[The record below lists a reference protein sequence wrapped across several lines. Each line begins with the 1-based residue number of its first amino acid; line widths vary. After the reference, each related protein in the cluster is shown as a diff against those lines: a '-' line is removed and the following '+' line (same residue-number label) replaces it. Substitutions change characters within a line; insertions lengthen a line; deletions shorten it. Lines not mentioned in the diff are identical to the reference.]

1 MLIYKCRFSNDEVC
15 SSAFKPTPVKD
26 AEGNE
31 VPGLFEIESMKVN
44 KDTGGAVDIGC
55 GNEFGGGDDD
65 LDAGAELVNNV
76 VDEQIGFNLQEV
88 PMGKKD
94 MKEYLGSYCKKV
106 RTALKE
112 DDSVPGPQ
120 VKAFTQAAPVFCKHL
135 LSMYDE
141 LVFYT
146 SESMDPDGAM
156 VYAYYKDVNPTFM
169 YIKGGL
175 LEEKC

>member
-1 MLIYKCRFSNDEVC
+1 M
-15 SSAFKPTPVKD
+15 KD

-65 LDAGAELVNNV
+65 LDAGVELVNNV
-76 VDEQIGFNLQEV
+76 IDETIGFNLQEV
-88 PMGKKD
+88 PLGKRD
-94 MKEYLGSYCKKV
+94 LKEYLGGYCKKV
-106 RTALKE
+106 RQALK
-112 DDSVPGPQ
+112 DDDKVPGPQ
-120 VKAFTQAAPVFCKHL
+120 VKAFTQSAPVFCKHL

-156 VYAYYKDVNPTFM
+156 VSLLFDSVNIVLMDYDDSQHILLFI
-169 YIKGGL
+169 YSLVVGL
-175 LEEKC
+175 CLL